1 LDERAERDVERWVQ
15 SACVLCSNGCGVDIG
30 VREGKIVGVRGRESD
45 RVNRGRL
52 GPKGL
57 HGWEANDSPDR
68 LQRPLIRKCV
78 SFAKKAESHVAKLAS
93 SIERYGAQNGAGSQ
107 VQARD
112 GDDIGL
118 LAVLRTLFLAAE
130 EVSITW
136 VMADQAAQAA
146 RDTELL
152 AVVHECHAEVELQ
165 AKWLTT
171 RIKVAAP
178 QALVTV

>member
-1 LDERAERDVERWVQ
+1 MK
-15 SACVLCSNGCGVDIG
+15 IG
-30 VREGKIVGVRGRESD
+30 LILGQLSELEANLATRYRESGERYVD
-45 RVNRGRL
+45 DHDVY
-52 GPKGL
+52 
-57 HGWEANDSPDR
+57 H
-68 LQRPLIRKCV
+68 QCV

-93 SIERYGAQNGAGSQ
+93 PRESYGAQNGAGSQ

-112 GDDIGL
+112 GDDLGL

-130 EVSITW
+130 ELSITW

-146 RDTELL
+146 RDAELL
-152 AVVHECHAEVELQ
+152 GVVHECHAEVELQ